1 MYINVL
7 YLGLYNNKQY
17 NMTHIYGKDKIYKGI
32 TNLLNLNVVAKKLQ
46 KILFYLFYFKQRFN
60 P

>member
-17 NMTHIYGKDKIYKGI
+17 NMTHICGKDKIYKGI

-46 KILFYLFYFKQRFN
+46 KI
-60 P
+60 